1 MSNSTH
7 ANENADIKENFYKV
21 KNVFTILIEEASYLI
36 DDKAYQMCEGKSQKD
51 QFLIMIDSIR
61 KSLNIESMD
70 DVELLVNT
78 FYEFGPKKRQRL
90 QEEEQ
95 KRLAM
100 KEDQ

>member
-1 MSNSTH
+1 M
-7 ANENADIKENFYKV
+7 
-21 KNVFTILIEEASYLI
+21 I
-36 DDKAYQMCEGKSQKD
+36 DDKAYQMCDGKSQKD

>member
-1 MSNSTH
+1 M
-7 ANENADIKENFYKV
+7 
-21 KNVFTILIEEASYLI
+21 I